1 MIGRLS
7 PQAGRNIREASR
19 DISGV
24 NETMASGLSLPLS
37 RPWLLVVPL
46 LLDLFLWLGIQ
57 VPITRLTDPLGREML
72 ARGGENGELAADQIH
87 TLGEAFRLNDVIGS
101 MLPSV
106 FGGLSR
112 DNLFNLM
119 WATFAPA
126 LSSGIDRRDL
136 ADVWSRALGDIA
148 DPGSI
153 GGIIGLAVVFFL
165 ASTLL
170 TVAWRVPLALA
181 MADRKLPATGVAR
194 YIVRAWIRFV
204 SLIALVGIAGA
215 IILVPV
221 LLVAG
226 LLLLVQVDLA
236 ALVSIF
242 LVMLA
247 SVVAIYA
254 RFVLESIIVNDVGP
268 ITALKRSATFSQT
281 FFGPTVRFSLAA
293 ALLASGALRLWDT
306 VIDSPPGLPVAI
318 VVNSF
323 VGTGIAIASMMF
335 YYDRDRLIQKFAPVR
350 STNDQPQTPL

>member
-19 DISGV
+19 EISGV
-24 NETMASGLSLPLS
+24 NETVASGLSLPLS

-57 VPITRLTDPLGREML
+57 VPITRLTDPLSREML
-72 ARGGENGELAADQIH
+72 SRGGENGELAAEQINA
-87 TLGEAFRLNDVIGS
+87 LGETFRLNDVIGS

-106 FGGLSR
+106 FAGLSR

-119 WATFAPA
+119 WATFAPG
-126 LSSGIDRRDL
+126 LSSGIDRRNLD
-136 ADVWSRALGDIA
+136 DVWSRALGEIA

-153 GGIIGLAVVFFL
+153 GGIIGLGIAFFL
-165 ASTLL
+165 ISTML

-181 MADRKLPATGVAR
+181 MANRKMPAIGVLR
-194 YIVRAWIRFV
+194 YIIRAWIRFV
-204 SLIALVGIAGA
+204 GLIALIGIVGMM
-215 IILVPV
+215 ILVPV
-221 LLVAG
+221 LLMAG
-226 LLLLVQVDLA
+226 ILLLVQVNLA

-242 LVMLA
+242 LVMLG
-247 SVVAIYA
+247 SIVAVYA

-268 ITALKRSATFSQT
+268 ISALKRSATFSHT

-293 ALLASGALRLWDT
+293 ALLASGALRLWDAM
-306 VIDSPPGLPVAI
+306 IESPPGLPVAI
-318 VVNSF
+318 AVNSF
-323 VGTGIAIASMMF
+323 LGTGIAIASMMF

-350 STNDQPQTPL
+350 STTDHSQTPL

>member
-24 NETMASGLSLPLS
+24 NETVASGLSLPLS
-37 RPWLLVVPL
+37 RPWLLVVPM

-72 ARGGENGELAADQIH
+72 ARGGDNGELAADQIH
-87 TLGEAFRLNDVIGS
+87 LIGETFRLNDVIGS

-106 FGGLSR
+106 FAGLSR

-119 WATFAPA
+119 WAIFAPG
-126 LSSGIDRRDL
+126 LSGGIDRRDL
-136 ADVWSRALGDIA
+136 ADVWHQAMGELA

-153 GGIIGLAVVFFL
+153 GGIFGLGVVFFL
-165 ASTLL
+165 ISTLL

-181 MADRKLPATGVAR
+181 MANRRMAAVEIVK
-194 YIVRAWIRFV
+194 YIVRAWVRFV
-204 SLIALVGIAGA
+204 GLIALIGIVGTL
-215 IILVPV
+215 ILVPV

-226 LLLLVQVDLA
+226 ILLLVQVDLA
-236 ALVSIF
+236 ALISIF

-254 RFVLESIIVNDVGP
+254 RFVLESIIVNDIGP
-268 ITALKRSATFSQT
+268 IRALKRSAIFSQT

-306 VIDSPPGLPVAI
+306 MIPSAPGLPVAI
-318 VVNSF
+318 AVNSF
-323 VGTGIAIASMMF
+323 LGTGIAIASMMF
-335 YYDRDRLIQKFAPVR
+335 YYDRDRLIQKYAPVP
-350 STNDQPQTPL
+350 STIDQSRTPL